1 MEKSPEEYEHE
12 LGYTPVYPKQIHPIF
27 SGILAS
33 GKETYRACRYELTL
47 EDIANINEQLISEA
61 INNEQAEKVAKS
73 KNSQTKQS
81 ASSSPFFGPPGSATK
96 SPPDPTNFASKPS
109 PKNTP
114 KTSDSNSSKI
124 SNPLVQGL
132 MSE

>member
-61 INNEQAEKVAKS
+61 INNEKAEKVAKS
-73 KNSQTKQS
+73 KNSQTQQS
-81 ASSSPFFGPPGSATK
+81 ASSSPFFGPPGSVNRE
-96 SPPDPTNFASKPS
+96 PTSVNREAS
-109 PKNTP
+109 P
-114 KTSDSNSSKI
+114 KTSDSHSSKI